1 MSKRSDKT
9 SILIVAPCAFPLDRG
24 TPIRIER
31 LATLMSEQYDVHVAT
46 FHQGREKNLPFTVH
60 RIPKLPFD
68 LTKSSG
74 ATFGKFICDIFLLF
88 LVLWLVPRQRI
99 RLVDGHLHE
108 GALIA
113 IIARFFYRVPALYNS
128 HGTLA
133 AEMIASGIFSA
144 KSLGARFF
152 QWLED
157 WIERSVDLILAQ
169 STMRR
174 DAFLRKGIPPERIV
188 LVEDAPLFEGYEDA
202 KPDLELRSRFAPA
215 GNPIVIYTGELMQ
228 YQGVDM
234 LFDSLPSIFSR
245 HPEARIILFGRPGDP
260 YRERA
265 RSTMNAGRVFLVDD
279 EPFERLPAYLAI
291 SDIALAPRLYAGN
304 VPGKLPI
311 YMCAGRAI
319 IGTDVA
325 GINTVIEHGKTG
337 WLIAPDA
344 ASLGDAINTLIERP
358 EVRERIASGAREEAR
373 MRYSPQVIEDSMNY
387 AYEGVMRG

>member
-1 MSKRSDKT
+1 MSKRSGKT
-9 SILIVAPCAFPLDRG
+9 AILVIAPCAFPLDRG

-68 LTKSSG
+68 LTQSSG

-88 LVLWLVPRQRI
+88 HVLWLVPRHRI

-157 WIERSVDLILAQ
+157 WIERSVDFILAQ

-174 DAFLRKGIPPERIV
+174 DDFLHKGIPRDRIA
-188 LVEDAPLFEGYEDA
+188 LIEDAPLFEGYEDA
-202 KPDLELRSRFAPA
+202 KPDPELRSRFAAA

-234 LFDSLPSIFSR
+234 LFDALPSIFSR
-245 HPEARIILFGRPGDP
+245 HPEARIILFGRPGAP
-260 YRERA
+260 YLERV

-279 EPFERLPAYLAI
+279 ERFERLPAYLAI

-344 ASLGDAINTLIERP
+344 ASLGDAINTLIEKP
-358 EVRERIASGAREEAR
+358 EVRGRIASGAREEAR

-387 AYEGVMRG
+387 AYEGLIRG

>member
-1 MSKRSDKT
+1 MSTRSDKT
-9 SILIVAPCAFPLDRG
+9 SILVVAPCAFPLDRG

-68 LTKSSG
+68 LTQSSG

-88 LVLWLVPRQRI
+88 LVLRLVPRHRI
-99 RLVDGHLHE
+99 KLVDGHLHE

-113 IIARFFYRVPALYNS
+113 IIARFFYRIPALYNS

-133 AEMIASGIFSA
+133 AEMIASGVLSA
-144 KSLGARFF
+144 KSLLARFF
-152 QWLED
+152 QRLED
-157 WIERSVDLILAQ
+157 WIERSVNLILAQ

-174 DAFLRKGIPPERIV
+174 DDFLRKGIPPDRIV

-202 KPDLELRSRFAPA
+202 KPDPQLRSRFDAA
-215 GNPIVIYTGELMQ
+215 ENPVVIYTGELMQ

-234 LFDSLPSIFSR
+234 LFDALPAVFGR

-260 YRERA
+260 YRERVQ
-265 RSTMNAGRVFLVDD
+265 STMNAGRVFLVDD

-291 SDIALAPRLYAGN
+291 SDIALAPRLYGGN

-311 YMCAGRAI
+311 YMCAGCAI

-325 GINTVIEHGKTG
+325 GINTVIEHDKTG

-344 ASLGDAINTLIERP
+344 AALGDAINTLIDKPDARK
-358 EVRERIASGAREEAR
+358 RIAAGAREEAR
-373 MRYSPQVIEDSMNY
+373 RRYSPQVIEESMNH
-387 AYEGVMRG
+387 AYEGVIRG

>member
-1 MSKRSDKT
+1 MSKGSDKT

-31 LATLMSEQYDVHVAT
+31 LATLMSEKYDVHVAT

-68 LTKSSG
+68 LTQSSG
-74 ATFGKFICDIFLLF
+74 ATLGKFICDIFLLF
-88 LVLWLVPRQRI
+88 RVLWLVPRHRI

-133 AEMIASGIFSA
+133 AEMIASGVFSA

-152 QWLED
+152 QWLEA

-169 STMRR
+169 STVRR
-174 DAFLRKGIPPERIV
+174 DDFFRKGIPPDRIV

-202 KPDLELRSRFAPA
+202 TPDLELRSRFGAA

-234 LFDSLPSIFSR
+234 LFDALPSIFSR
-245 HPEARIILFGRPGDP
+245 HPEARIVLFGRPGDP

-265 RSTMNAGRVFLVDD
+265 RSTMNADRVFLVDD

-337 WLIAPDA
+337 WVIAPDA

>member
-46 FHQGREKNLPFTVH
+46 FHQGREKNLPFTMH

-68 LTKSSG
+68 LTQSSG

-174 DAFLRKGIPPERIV
+174 DAFLRKGIPPER
-188 LVEDAPLFEGYEDA
+188 
-202 KPDLELRSRFAPA
+202 
-215 GNPIVIYTGELMQ
+215 
-228 YQGVDM
+228 
-234 LFDSLPSIFSR
+234 
-245 HPEARIILFGRPGDP
+245 
-260 YRERA
+260 
-265 RSTMNAGRVFLVDD
+265 
-279 EPFERLPAYLAI
+279 
-291 SDIALAPRLYAGN
+291 
-304 VPGKLPI
+304 
-311 YMCAGRAI
+311 
-319 IGTDVA
+319 
-325 GINTVIEHGKTG
+325 
-337 WLIAPDA
+337 
-344 ASLGDAINTLIERP
+344 
-358 EVRERIASGAREEAR
+358 
-373 MRYSPQVIEDSMNY
+373 
-387 AYEGVMRG
+387 